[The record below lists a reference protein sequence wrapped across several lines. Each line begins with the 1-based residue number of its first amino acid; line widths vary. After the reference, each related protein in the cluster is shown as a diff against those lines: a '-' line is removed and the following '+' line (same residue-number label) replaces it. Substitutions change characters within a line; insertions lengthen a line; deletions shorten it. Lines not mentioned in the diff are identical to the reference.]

1 MKAGIT
7 ASRSGRIFRS
17 ALAMTQAW
25 RRVPILATRFR
36 KASSQSIRQHHT
48 HCCLILIWARV
59 MAPVLMEL
67 CYSPFAV
74 LPCLDRAFHQTIGVD
89 KTIWCHNGAWQPGSP
104 YRKTY
109 EFAGERGPPQGP
121 ELWQHLFAANKQ
133 WGLSTI
139 NQDHVGEQIGET
151 PTAFTNVSVLK
162 SWFKGQGDA
171 ASTNG
176 IGVMYC
182 CAPPNVHMNGVT
194 VPSAY
199 MVRASPDYVWLAGNP
214 LHVYPSKSTP
224 LPTAQWG
231 E

>member
-1 MKAGIT
+1 
-7 ASRSGRIFRS
+7 
-17 ALAMTQAW
+17 
-25 RRVPILATRFR
+25 
-36 KASSQSIRQHHT
+36 
-48 HCCLILIWARV
+48 
-59 MAPVLMEL
+59 
-67 CYSPFAV
+67 V

-109 EFAGERGPPQGP
+109 DFAGERGPPQGP